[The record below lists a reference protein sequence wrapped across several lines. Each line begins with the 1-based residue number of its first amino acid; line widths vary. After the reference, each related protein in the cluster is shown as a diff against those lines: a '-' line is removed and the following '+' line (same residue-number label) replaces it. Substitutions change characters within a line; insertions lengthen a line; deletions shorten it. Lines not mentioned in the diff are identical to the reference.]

1 VARDQVSYLL
11 VDQASLELD
20 VALKA
25 DLCVKGI
32 VVHIFMMLIITL
44 EILIII
50 VF

>member
-1 VARDQVSYLL
+1 VARYQVSNFL
-11 VDQASLELD
+11 VNQASLEFD
-20 VALKA
+20 IALEA
-25 DLCVKGI
+25 DLSVKGI